1 MDGDRQAERL
11 VEELQ
16 RALAGSEQRLA
27 VILDSLA
34 EAVTIR
40 GRDDRLIYANR
51 AALAG
56 SASTR
61 WSSCAPPTRAS

>member
-1 MDGDRQAERL
+1 MDGDRQAARL

-16 RALAGSEQRLA
+16 RALAGSEARLA

-40 GRDDRLIYANR
+40 GRDDRLIYANS
-51 AALAG
+51 AALARL
-56 SASTR
+56 SLDSVEQL
-61 WSSCAPPTRAS
+61 RA